1 MKPKIFIGSSREG
14 LDIANAIHAN
24 LTRDAECTVWSN
36 GVFQISGTT
45 IYSLIN
51 ALRNSDF
58 GVFVFSPDDL
68 TIMRG
73 QQNPVVRDN
82 VIFELGLFIGRL
94 GVERCFFIT
103 PDHVADL
110 RLPTDLM
117 GIMPGQ
123 YEANRHDK
131 NWLAATNPVCMQIR
145 AKLME
150 LKSFQDATVNTPVVT
165 ATTMASSPVQ
175 EVKQEVKHDLSHDH
189 AAPDQHLGLEPHG
202 KAYALTGNTH
212 KHKEA
217 IKQAGASWNKGL
229 KKWIIRGSDKA
240 KFERLI
246 ADVNDSAP

>member
-36 GVFQISGTT
+36 GVFQISGSTL
-45 IYSLIN
+45 YSLIN

-103 PDHVADL
+103 PDHAADL

-117 GIMPGQ
+117 GILPGQ
-123 YEANRHDK
+123 YEANRHDQ

-145 AKLME
+145 AKLIE
-150 LKSFQDATVNTPVVT
+150 LKSFQDATVNASTAVDSSTNHEIKHVISHDPT
-165 ATTMASSPVQ
+165 AT
-175 EVKQEVKHDLSHDH
+175 
-189 AAPDQHLGLEPHG
+189 DQHLGLEPHG

-212 KHKEA
+212 KHKDA

-229 KKWIIRGSDKA
+229 KKWIIRGSDKI

-246 ADVNDSAP
+246 ADVNGSTH

>member
-36 GVFQISGTT
+36 GVFQISGSTL
-45 IYSLIN
+45 YSLIN

-117 GIMPGQ
+117 GILPGQ
-123 YEANRHDK
+123 YEANRHDQ

-145 AKLME
+145 AKLIE
-150 LKSFQDATVNTPVVT
+150 LKSFQDATVNAAT
-165 ATTMASSPVQ
+165 AVDSSTNH
-175 EVKQEVKHDLSHDH
+175 EIKHAISHDH
-189 AAPDQHLGLEPHG
+189 LATDQHLGLEPHG

-212 KHKEA
+212 KHKDA

-229 KKWIIRGSDKA
+229 KKWIIRGSDKI

-246 ADVNDSAP
+246 ADVNGSTH

>member
-58 GVFVFSPDDL
+58 GMFVFSPDDL

-94 GVERCFFIT
+94 SVERCFFIT

-145 AKLME
+145 AKLIE
-150 LKSFQDATVNTPVVT
+150 LKSFQDAAVNTPPAT
-165 ATTMASSPVQ
+165 ATTMASSSG
-175 EVKQEVKHDLSHDH
+175 QEVKHDLSHDH
-189 AAPDQHLGLEPHG
+189 AATDQHLGLEPHG

-229 KKWIIRGSDKA
+229 KKWIIRGSDKV

-246 ADVNDSAP
+246 ADVNDNTL

>member
-36 GVFQISGTT
+36 GVFQISGST

-117 GIMPGQ
+117 GILPGQ
-123 YEANRHDK
+123 YEANRHDQ

-145 AKLME
+145 AKLIE
-150 LKSFQDATVNTPVVT
+150 LKSFQDATVNAST
-165 ATTMASSPVQ
+165 AVDSSTNH
-175 EVKQEVKHDLSHDH
+175 EIKHAISHDH
-189 AAPDQHLGLEPHG
+189 TATDQHLGLEPHG

-212 KHKEA
+212 KHKDA

-229 KKWIIRGSDKA
+229 KKWIIRGSDKI

-246 ADVNDSAP
+246 ADVNGSTH

>member
-36 GVFQISGTT
+36 GVFQISGST

-117 GIMPGQ
+117 GILPGQ
-123 YEANRHDK
+123 YEANRHDQ

-145 AKLME
+145 AKLIE
-150 LKSFQDATVNTPVVT
+150 LKSFQDATVNAST
-165 ATTMASSPVQ
+165 AVDSSTSH
-175 EVKQEVKHDLSHDH
+175 EIKHAISHDH
-189 AAPDQHLGLEPHG
+189 TATDQHLGLEPHG

-212 KHKEA
+212 KHKDA

-229 KKWIIRGSDKA
+229 KKWIIRGSDKI

-246 ADVNDSAP
+246 ADVNGSTH

>member
-36 GVFQISGTT
+36 GVFQISGST

-117 GIMPGQ
+117 GILPGQ
-123 YEANRHDK
+123 YEANRHDQ

-145 AKLME
+145 AKLIE
-150 LKSFQDATVNTPVVT
+150 LKSFQDATVNAAT
-165 ATTMASSPVQ
+165 AVDSSTNH
-175 EVKQEVKHDLSHDH
+175 EIKHAISHDH
-189 AAPDQHLGLEPHG
+189 TATDQHLGLEPHG

-212 KHKEA
+212 KHKDA

-229 KKWIIRGSDKA
+229 KKWIIRGSDKI

-246 ADVNDSAP
+246 ADVNSSTY

>member
-36 GVFQISGTT
+36 GVFQISGSTL
-45 IYSLIN
+45 YSLIN

-117 GIMPGQ
+117 GILPGQ
-123 YEANRHDK
+123 YEANRHDQ

-145 AKLME
+145 AKLIE
-150 LKSFQDATVNTPVVT
+150 LKSFQDATVNA
-165 ATTMASSPVQ
+165 ATTITSSTGQ
-175 EVKQEVKHDLSHDH
+175 EAKHEISHDH
-189 AAPDQHLGLEPHG
+189 AATDQHLGLEPHG

-212 KHKEA
+212 KHKDA

-229 KKWIIRGSDKA
+229 KKWIIRGSDKI

-246 ADVNDSAP
+246 ADVNGSTH

>member
-24 LTRDAECTVWSN
+24 LTRN

-145 AKLME
+145 AKLIE
-150 LKSFQDATVNTPVVT
+150 LKSFQDAAVNTPPAT
-165 ATTMASSPVQ
+165 ATTMASSSG
-175 EVKQEVKHDLSHDH
+175 QEVKHDLSHDH
-189 AAPDQHLGLEPHG
+189 AATDQHLGLEPHG

-246 ADVNDSAP
+246 ADVNDSTL

>member
-36 GVFQISGTT
+36 GVFQISGST

-117 GIMPGQ
+117 GILPGQ
-123 YEANRHDK
+123 YEANRHDQ

-145 AKLME
+145 AKLIE
-150 LKSFQDATVNTPVVT
+150 LKSFQDATVNAST
-165 ATTMASSPVQ
+165 AVDSSTNH
-175 EVKQEVKHDLSHDH
+175 EIKHAISHDH
-189 AAPDQHLGLEPHG
+189 AATDQHLGLEPHG

-212 KHKEA
+212 KHKDA

-246 ADVNDSAP
+246 ADVNGSTH

>member
-36 GVFQISGTT
+36 GVFQISGST

-117 GIMPGQ
+117 GILPGQ
-123 YEANRHDK
+123 YEANRHDQ

-145 AKLME
+145 AKLIE
-150 LKSFQDATVNTPVVT
+150 LKSFQDATVNAST
-165 ATTMASSPVQ
+165 AVDSSTSH
-175 EVKQEVKHDLSHDH
+175 EIKHAISHDH
-189 AAPDQHLGLEPHG
+189 AATDQHLGLEPHG

-212 KHKEA
+212 KHKDA

-229 KKWIIRGSDKA
+229 KKWIIRGSDKI

-246 ADVNDSAP
+246 ADVNGSTH

>member
-36 GVFQISGTT
+36 GVFQISGSTL
-45 IYSLIN
+45 YSLIN

-117 GIMPGQ
+117 GILPGQ
-123 YEANRHDK
+123 YEANRHDQ

-145 AKLME
+145 AKLIE
-150 LKSFQDATVNTPVVT
+150 LKSFQDATVNA
-165 ATTMASSPVQ
+165 ATTVDSTSQ
-175 EVKQEVKHDLSHDH
+175 EMKHAISHDH
-189 AAPDQHLGLEPHG
+189 AATDQHLGLEPHG

-212 KHKEA
+212 KHKDA

-229 KKWIIRGSDKA
+229 KKWIIRGSDKI

-246 ADVNDSAP
+246 ADVNGSTH

>member
-1 MKPKIFIGSSREG
+1 MKPKVFIGSSREG

-36 GVFQISGTT
+36 GVFQISGST

-51 ALRNSDF
+51 ALRSSDF
-58 GVFVFSPDDL
+58 GIFVFSPDDL

-117 GIMPGQ
+117 GILPGQ

-150 LKSFQDATVNTPVVT
+150 LKSFQDASTSVDT
-165 ATTMASSPVQ
+165 AMAMTTHHEVAQ
-175 EVKQEVKHDLSHDH
+175 ERAQDH
-189 AAPDQHLGLEPHG
+189 AATDHHLGLEPHG

-240 KFERLI
+240 TFERLI
-246 ADVNDSAP
+246 ASVNSSAS

>member
-36 GVFQISGTT
+36 GVFQISGSTL
-45 IYSLIN
+45 YSLIN

-117 GIMPGQ
+117 GILPGQ
-123 YEANRHDK
+123 YEANRHDQ

-145 AKLME
+145 AKLIE
-150 LKSFQDATVNTPVVT
+150 LKSFQDATVNA
-165 ATTMASSPVQ
+165 ATTVDSPSQ
-175 EVKQEVKHDLSHDH
+175 EMKHAISHDH
-189 AAPDQHLGLEPHG
+189 LATDQHLGLEPHG

-212 KHKEA
+212 KHKDA

-229 KKWIIRGSDKA
+229 KKWIIRGSDKI

-246 ADVNDSAP
+246 ADVNSSTH

>member
-14 LDIANAIHAN
+14 LDIANPIHAN

-36 GVFQISGTT
+36 GVFQISGSTL
-45 IYSLIN
+45 YSLIN

-117 GIMPGQ
+117 GILPGQ
-123 YEANRHDK
+123 YEANRHDQ

-145 AKLME
+145 AKLIE
-150 LKSFQDATVNTPVVT
+150 LKSFQDATVNAAT
-165 ATTMASSPVQ
+165 AVDSSTNH
-175 EVKQEVKHDLSHDH
+175 EIKHAISHDH
-189 AAPDQHLGLEPHG
+189 TATDQHLGLEPHG

-212 KHKEA
+212 KHKDA

-229 KKWIIRGSDKA
+229 KKWIIRGSDKI

-246 ADVNDSAP
+246 ADVNSSTY

>member
-36 GVFQISGTT
+36 GVFQISGST

-94 GVERCFFIT
+94 SVERCFFIT

-117 GIMPGQ
+117 GILPGQ
-123 YEANRHDK
+123 YEANRHDQ

-145 AKLME
+145 AKLIE
-150 LKSFQDATVNTPVVT
+150 LKSFQDATVNAST
-165 ATTMASSPVQ
+165 AVDSSTNH
-175 EVKQEVKHDLSHDH
+175 EIKHAISHDH
-189 AAPDQHLGLEPHG
+189 AATDQHLGLEPHG

-212 KHKEA
+212 KHKDA

-246 ADVNDSAP
+246 ADVNGSTH

>member
-1 MKPKIFIGSSREG
+1 MKPKVFIGSSREG

-24 LTRDAECTVWSN
+24 LTREAECTVWRN
-36 GVFQISGTT
+36 GVFQIAGST
-45 IYSLIN
+45 IYNLIT

-58 GVFVFSPDDL
+58 GIFVFSPDDL
-68 TIMRG
+68 TMMRG

-117 GIMPGQ
+117 GILPGQ

-150 LKSFQDATVNTPVVT
+150 LKSFQDASISLNPAM
-165 ATTMASSPVQ
+165 ATTTHQ
-175 EVKQEVKHDLSHDH
+175 EIPQESTQNH
-189 AAPDQHLGLEPHG
+189 AATDDHLGLEPHG

-246 ADVNDSAP
+246 AHVNSSAS

>member
-68 TIMRG
+68 NIMRG

-145 AKLME
+145 AKLIE
-150 LKSFQDATVNTPVVT
+150 LKSFQDATMNAPASTVSTRATPGT
-165 ATTMASSPVQ
+165 GQ
-175 EVKQEVKHDLSHDH
+175 EIKHDTSHDH
-189 AAPDQHLGLEPHG
+189 AAADQPLGLEPHG

-212 KHKEA
+212 KHKDA
-217 IKQAGASWNKGL
+217 IKHAGASWNKGL
-229 KKWIIRGSDKA
+229 KKWIIRGSDKT

-246 ADVNDSAP
+246 ADVNGSAH

>member
-24 LTRDAECTVWSN
+24 LTRDAECSVWSN
-36 GVFQISGTT
+36 GVFQISGST

-117 GIMPGQ
+117 GILPGQ
-123 YEANRHDK
+123 YEANRHDQ

-145 AKLME
+145 AKLIE
-150 LKSFQDATVNTPVVT
+150 LKSFQDATVNAST
-165 ATTMASSPVQ
+165 AVDSSTNH
-175 EVKQEVKHDLSHDH
+175 EIKHAISHDH
-189 AAPDQHLGLEPHG
+189 AATDQHLGLEPHG

-212 KHKEA
+212 KHKDA

-246 ADVNDSAP
+246 ADVNGSTH

>member
-1 MKPKIFIGSSREG
+1 MKPKVFIGSSREG

-58 GVFVFSPDDL
+58 GIFVFSPDDL

-117 GIMPGQ
+117 GILPGQ

-150 LKSFQDATVNTPVVT
+150 LKSFQDAAVATSLSKPQPLVAATAIDTPPAEAQTVAQGLT
-165 ATTMASSPVQ
+165 
-175 EVKQEVKHDLSHDH
+175 
-189 AAPDQHLGLEPHG
+189 LEPHG
-202 KAYALTGNTH
+202 KAYAVTGNTH

-229 KKWIIRGSDKA
+229 KKWIIRGSDKS
-240 KFERLI
+240 KFEQLI
-246 ADVNDSAP
+246 AGINDTHLHSAAN

>member
-150 LKSFQDATVNTPVVT
+150 LKSFQDAAVNTPPAT
-165 ATTMASSPVQ
+165 ATAMASNAA
-175 EVKQEVKHDLSHDH
+175 QEVKHDLSHDH
-189 AAPDQHLGLEPHG
+189 AATDQHLGLEPHG

-217 IKQAGASWNKGL
+217 IKQARASWNKGL